1 MNNLRT
7 YSRILGAL
15 SGVALGDAFGM
26 PCEMWSQR
34 RIRRIYGRIDRLYPG
49 NPENEISAGLR
60 AGEVTDDTIFTLI
73 ISQLLIEHKD
83 GIDPE
88 TFVDRIR
95 QWASS
100 DSKSKSVLGPSTKRA
115 LQEIEDGRP
124 MEYAGRMGESNG
136 ASMRILPVGIAADYR
151 NMHDLVE
158 KVRNLCL
165 PTHNTNQAISGACA
179 VAAAVSYAIRC
190 GESLT
195 KMLDIAVEAAALG
208 GEQGFDL
215 CGPSV
220 GRRIRIAQEIA
231 QRATDEE
238 SFLGEVYDV
247 VGTGLPTVQTVPA
260 VFAIVLYANA
270 DPTACAKLAANL
282 GGDTDTIG
290 AISCGIAGAFSGVE
304 CFDRAL
310 LDEVTRVNQLDLE
323 HIAKQLQGIYLS

>member
-1 MNNLRT
+1 MDKEKT
-7 YSRILGAL
+7 YSRVLGAL
-15 SGVALGDAFGM
+15 SGVAVGDAFGM

-34 RIRRIYGRIDRLYPG
+34 RIRRVYGYIDRLHPG
-49 NPENEISAGLR
+49 NPENEISAGLQ

-73 ISQLLIEHKD
+73 ISQLLIENKK

-88 TFVDRIR
+88 TFVERIR
-95 QWASS
+95 QWANS
-100 DSKSKSVLGPSTKRA
+100 DSKSKNVLGPSTKRA
-115 LQEIEDGRP
+115 LQEIEAGRP

-151 NMHDLVE
+151 NLPELVE

-195 KMLDIAVEAAALG
+195 QMLDVAVEAAALG
-208 GEQGFDL
+208 SEQGFDL
-215 CGPSV
+215 CGPNI

-231 QRATDEE
+231 QRGMDEE
-238 SFLGEVYDV
+238 SFLREIYDV

-260 VFAIVLYANA
+260 VFAVVLYANA

-304 CFDRAL
+304 RFDRSL
-310 LDEVTRVNQLDLE
+310 LDEVTRVNQFDLE
-323 HIAKQLQGIYLS
+323 SVAKQLQAIYFS

>member
-1 MNNLRT
+1 MDKEKT

-15 SGVALGDAFGM
+15 SGVAVGDAFGM

-34 RIRRIYGRIDRLYPG
+34 RIRRVYGYIDRLYPG
-49 NPENEISAGLR
+49 NPENEISAGLQ

-73 ISQLLIEHKD
+73 ISQLLIENKE

-88 TFVDRIR
+88 TFVERIR
-95 QWASS
+95 QWANS
-100 DSKSKSVLGPSTKRA
+100 DSKSKNVLGPSTKRA
-115 LQEIEDGRP
+115 LQEIEAGRP

-136 ASMRILPVGIAADYR
+136 ASMRILPVGIVADYR
-151 NMHDLVE
+151 NLPELVE

-190 GESLT
+190 GESMT
-195 KMLDIAVEAAALG
+195 QMLDVAVEAAAIG

-215 CGPSV
+215 CGPNI
-220 GRRIRIAQEIA
+220 GRRIRISQEIA
-231 QRATDEE
+231 QRGLDEE
-238 SFLGEVYDV
+238 SFLREVYDV

-260 VFAIVLYANA
+260 VFAVVLYANA
-270 DPTACAKLAANL
+270 DPAICAKLAANL

-290 AISCGIAGAFSGVE
+290 AISCGIAGAYSGVE
-304 CFDRAL
+304 RFDRSL
-310 LDEVTRVNQLDLE
+310 LEEVTRVNQLDME
-323 HIAKQLQGIYLS
+323 SVAEQLQAIYFS

>member
-1 MNNLRT
+1 MNNMRT
-7 YSRILGAL
+7 YGRILGAL

-34 RIRRIYGRIDRLYPG
+34 RIRRTYGHIDRLYPG
-49 NPENEISAGLR
+49 NPENEISAGLH

-73 ISQLLIEHKD
+73 VSQLLIDYKD

-88 TFVDRIR
+88 AFVDRIR

-115 LQEIEDGRP
+115 LQEIEAGRP

-136 ASMRILPVGIAADYR
+136 ASMRILPIGIAADYR

-179 VAAAVSYAIRC
+179 VAAAVSYAIRS

-231 QRATDEE
+231 RRATDEE

-270 DPTACAKLAANL
+270 DPTVCAKLAANL

-304 CFDRAL
+304 SIDRVL

-323 HIAKQLQGIYLS
+323 HIAKQLQGIYFS